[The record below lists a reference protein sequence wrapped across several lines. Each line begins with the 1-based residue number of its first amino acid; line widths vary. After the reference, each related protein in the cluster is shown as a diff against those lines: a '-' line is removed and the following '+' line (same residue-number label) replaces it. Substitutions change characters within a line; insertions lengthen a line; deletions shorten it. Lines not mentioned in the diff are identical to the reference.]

1 MLTAAL
7 RTVNTHT
14 ATATATATTVHV
26 CRREAEVHLALAG
39 IYWRT
44 DAAAAESE
52 WNEGCGRLDATLSD
66 AYERSDKASLAV
78 QAVRSS
84 SSSTVAPGDIALCT
98 KFRDPQW

>member
-7 RTVNTHT
+7 HSANTNT
-14 ATATATATTVHV
+14 Q
-26 CRREAEVHLALAG
+26 CCCYRREAELHLALAG

-52 WNEGCGRLDATLSD
+52 WNEGCGRLDATLTD
-66 AYERSDKASLAV
+66 AYERSDKASLAA
-78 QAVRSS
+78 QTSRSA